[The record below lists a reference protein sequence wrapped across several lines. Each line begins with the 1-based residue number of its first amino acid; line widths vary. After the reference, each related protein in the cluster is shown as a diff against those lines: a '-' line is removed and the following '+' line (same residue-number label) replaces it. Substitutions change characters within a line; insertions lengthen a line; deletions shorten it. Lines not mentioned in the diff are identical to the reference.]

1 MSRSLIA
8 LPHHLLQRHFLST
21 SMLILATLVPTTLLA
36 KSSSA
41 VPLPNGQ
48 TAFDAPPH
56 LIKAESSY
64 SSSNLPSTYFFTLK
78 IPNNA
83 GEPLQAVKIVQR
95 ENLEIIS
102 YKGNATRA
110 FRGNRWAQGPQLS
123 LAAIGGPT
131 ESSEMMVVFDPPV
144 QPGKTVTVSLKAKQN
159 PTFGGV
165 YQFGVTAYP
174 AGERGIGQFLGYA
187 RLNFFSD

>member
-1 MSRSLIA
+1 MSDSLIM
-8 LPHHLLQRHFLST
+8 LPHHPLQRRFLSM
-21 SMLILATLVPTTLLA
+21 SMLILTALVPMTLLA

-48 TAFDAPPH
+48 TAFDSPPR
-56 LIKAESSY
+56 LINVESSY
-64 SSSNLPSTYFFTLK
+64 SSSNLPSTYFFTLR

-83 GEPLQAVKIVQR
+83 GEALKAVKIVQP
-95 ENLEIIS
+95 ENQETIS
-102 YKGNATRA
+102 YQGNATQS
-110 FRGNRWAQGPQLS
+110 FRGNRWTRGPQIS
-123 LAAIGGPT
+123 LAAIGGLT
-131 ESSEMMVVFDPPV
+131 ESGEMMVVFDPPV
-144 QPGKTVTVSLKAKQN
+144 QPGKTVTVALKAKQN

-187 RLNFFSD
+187 RLNFYSD

>member
-1 MSRSLIA
+1 
-8 LPHHLLQRHFLST
+8 
-21 SMLILATLVPTTLLA
+21 MLILTALVPTTLLA

-48 TAFDAPPH
+48 TAFNSPPN
-56 LIKAESSY
+56 LIKAASSY

-78 IPNNA
+78 IPDNA
-83 GEPLQAVKIVQR
+83 GEPLKAVKIVQR
-95 ENLEIIS
+95 KNRETIR

-110 FRGNRWAQGPQLS
+110 FRGNRWARGPQLS

-131 ESSEMMVVFDPPV
+131 KPGEMMVVFDPPV
-144 QPGKTVTVSLKAKQN
+144 QPGKTVTVALKAKQN

-174 AGERGIGQFLGYA
+174 AGERSIGQFLGYG
-187 RLNFFSD
+187 RLNFYSD

>member
-1 MSRSLIA
+1 MTDSLIV
-8 LPHHLLQRHFLST
+8 LPHQLFQKRFLRMSV
-21 SMLILATLVPTTLLA
+21 LILTALVPTTLLA

-41 VPLPNGQ
+41 VSLPNGQ
-48 TAFDAPPH
+48 TAFDAPPR

-64 SSSNLPSTYFFTLK
+64 SSSNLPSTHFFTVR
-78 IPNNA
+78 IPDNA
-83 GEPLQAVKIVQR
+83 GEPLKVVKIVQR
-95 ENLEIIS
+95 KNRETIR
-102 YKGNATRA
+102 YQGNATRA
-110 FRGNRWAQGPQLS
+110 FRGNRWARGPQLS

-131 ESSEMMVVFDPPV
+131 KLGEMVVVFDSPI
-144 QPGKTVTVSLKAKQN
+144 QPGKTVTVALKAKQN

-187 RLNFFSD
+187 RLNFYSD

>member
-1 MSRSLIA
+1 MSDSLTV
-8 LPHHLLQRHFLST
+8 PHHQLQSRFLSI
-21 SMLILATLVPTTLLA
+21 LILTALVPTTLLA

-41 VPLPNGQ
+41 VTLPNGQ

-64 SSSNLPSTYFFTLK
+64 SSSNLPSTYFFTLR
-78 IPNNA
+78 IPDNA
-83 GEPLQAVKIVQR
+83 GEPLKAVKIVQR
-95 ENLEIIS
+95 ENLDTIRYQS
-102 YKGNATRA
+102 NATQA

-131 ESSEMMVVFDPPV
+131 ETGEMVVEFDPPV
-144 QPGKTVTVSLKAKQN
+144 QPGKTVTVALKAKQN

-174 AGERGIGQFLGYA
+174 AGKRGIGQFLGYA
-187 RLNFFSD
+187 RLNFYSD